1 MKRLYQKGT
10 RELIAI
16 ANSEVP
22 ETLVS
27 LMASG
32 SGSKDLLIS
41 VIEAIGATALYV
53 KIAERYAYMGVMK
66 DLVRIFEE
74 SPDFRSYAVSIAIDA
89 IWNLVEVVGQ
99 KAIQSMSSDSVVV
112 TNLLKPFEVVIQKG
126 YKLED
131 KCLRNELA
139 IMINYIV
146 MEKDSH
152 DSMFAVLPEN
162 GRSLMN
168 VLMHYATV
176 DEFYGIYHGD
186 NIQPGQ
192 EKYVFGINDE
202 DIELKKLLWTTILYA
217 GRDEDCQ
224 RCHQELI
231 EFNFLNAI
239 LMYLDPDSKN
249 PQFKRWQPPQLQELQ
264 VHGLTFLSNLMPL
277 IPETIHQLKSHE
289 YFVKMIA
296 CYSDYER
303 RLACMKAILQAS
315 KFEFFK
321 NDFNNSG
328 LIDVLLEI
336 INQGTAVHLD
346 LRENAFNILSNLC
359 KDNRNNQ
366 KEFRRKQGIEYLKT
380 NLAYSEV
387 EQSGNA
393 STFLLS
399 VIDCL
404 SNAVFGNK
412 RSELHFLDIE
422 GVYVL
427 LDLAESSEECLK
439 RLCLSSI
446 CTVLENPKSF

>member
-1 MKRLYQKGT
+1 M
-10 RELIAI
+10 
-16 ANSEVP
+16 
-22 ETLVS
+22 
-27 LMASG
+27 
-32 SGSKDLLIS
+32 
-41 VIEAIGATALYV
+41 
-53 KIAERYAYMGVMK
+53 
-66 DLVRIFEE
+66 
-74 SPDFRSYAVSIAIDA
+74 
-89 IWNLVEVVGQ
+89 
-99 KAIQSMSSDSVVV
+99 
-112 TNLLKPFEVVIQKG
+112 
-126 YKLED
+126 
-131 KCLRNELA
+131 
-139 IMINYIV
+139 
-146 MEKDSH
+146 
-152 DSMFAVLPEN
+152 
-162 GRSLMN
+162 
-168 VLMHYATV
+168 
-176 DEFYGIYHGD
+176 
-186 NIQPGQ
+186 
-192 EKYVFGINDE
+192 
-202 DIELKKLLWTTILYA
+202 
-217 GRDEDCQ
+217 
-224 RCHQELI
+224 
-231 EFNFLNAI
+231 
-239 LMYLDPDSKN
+239 
-249 PQFKRWQPPQLQELQ
+249 
-264 VHGLTFLSNLMPL
+264 HGLTLLSNLMPL

-296 CYSDYER
+296 NYSDYDR

-336 INQGTAVHLD
+336 INSGTAVHLD

-404 SNAVFGNK
+404 SNTVFGNK

-439 RLCLSSI
+439 RLCLSAI